1 MIPNLER
8 SVKMNLDGINM
19 ITCGVDNCYVVRG
32 KHGDIMIDSC
42 TQEYRPEIEMWLHN
56 YNVKLIALT
65 HGHNDH
71 IGNAAYFA
79 GICCA
84 DIAMCAYDM
93 KLARDNTVHKL
104 YTPGLTGKVILASSQ
119 KLFKQKADPFGVD
132 IFLDDGMNIGEDLGI
147 DCIAVRLDGHTK
159 GSYGFLCGGDLYVG
173 DAAMNFLYP
182 DVSALS
188 ESPKAAGESM
198 KRIAGIHPKRIFFG
212 HGRPLEAG
220 TREYRRFLDRYK
232 Q

>member
-1 MIPNLER
+1 
-8 SVKMNLDGINM
+8 MNLDGINM
-19 ITCGVDNCYVVRG
+19 ITCGVDNCYVIRG
-32 KHGDIMIDSC
+32 ERGDIMIDTC
-42 TQEYRPEIEMWLHN
+42 TREYRAEIETWLHN
-56 YNVKLIALT
+56 YNIKLIALT

-79 GICCA
+79 RLYGA

-104 YTPGLTGKVILASSQ
+104 YAMGLMGKIVLASSQ
-119 KLFKQKADPFGVD
+119 KLFKQRADPFGVD
-132 IFLDDGMNIGEDLGI
+132 IFLDDGMNVGEALGI
-147 DCIAVRLDGHTK
+147 DCTAVRLDGHTK
-159 GSYGFLCGGDLYVG
+159 GSYGFLCGGDLYAG

-182 DVSALS
+182 DISAIC

-198 KRIAGIHPKRIFFG
+198 KRITDIHPKRIFFG
-212 HGRPLEAG
+212 HGSPLEAG
-220 TREYRRFLDRYK
+220 TWEYRRFLNRSR